1 MNRVEI
7 MGRLNWKE
15 IKYFES
21 GTCRTKILLSK
32 KRPKANNAD
41 ETQNYDSFPIIF
53 FNNKAEDFAEYIA
66 EGDYVHVVGSLTRN
80 QPKNKTSKETEIIGW
95 DFRKTKWSNDK
106 NKYVYAD
113 DENEVVGYGKIDRKE
128 VA

>member
-1 MNRVEI
+1 

-15 IKYFES
+15 IRYFES
-21 GTCRTKILLSK
+21 GACRTKILLSK
-32 KRPKANNAD
+32 KKPNANNPD

-53 FNNKAEDFAEYIA
+53 FNNKNDNIAERIAEDIS
-66 EGDYVHVVGSLTRN
+66 EGDYVHIVCTLTRN

-106 NKYVYAD
+106 KRYVYED
-113 DENEVVGYGKIDRKE
+113 DENEVVGYGKINKKE

>member
-1 MNRVEI
+1 

-53 FNNKAEDFAEYIA
+53 FNNKNDNIAERIAEDVS
-66 EGDYVHVVGSLTRN
+66 EGDYVHIVGTLTRN
-80 QPKNKTSKETEIIGW
+80 QPKNKTSKETEIVGW